1 MRLQGH
7 SLLCLLIAI
16 LLQDTQG
23 GLIKKL
29 IRHRRASLQPQEENI
44 SVTSGEQPVVF
55 NHVYNIN
62 LPMGAMCS
70 VDLDA
75 PGGIGI
81 KPQGTMS
88 GQQTEHTM
96 DGDNQ
101 IVFTH
106 RINIPRQACG
116 CAAAPDI
123 KDLLSRLELLES
135 QVSSLRELCASSTGC
150 CGNGAQSGIG
160 RVDMK
165 PYCSGHGNYSTEI
178 CGCVCEPGWTG
189 ANCSEPECPGNC
201 NNQGI
206 CIDGKCICNEG
217 FSGEDC
223 SEILCP
229 NDCQDQGK
237 CVNGVCFCFEGYTGE
252 DCSQEVCPVDCGQY
266 GTCVDGICI
275 CDEGFVGDDCSIPLC
290 PNNCMNRGRCVEEE
304 CICDEGF
311 TGEDCSEII
320 CPFDCYDR
328 GRCINGTCYCD
339 EGFTGEDCG
348 QPLCP
353 NNCNERGRCLNG
365 VCVCN
370 EGFTGDDCSEL
381 ACLNNCFNRGRC
393 VNGQCICDEG
403 FMGDDCGEL
412 RCPNDCSNRGHCING
427 KCICDEG
434 FMGDSCGELRCPND
448 CSNRGRCVNGQCIC
462 DEGIMGK
469 DCGDLRCP
477 NDCSNRGRCVNGQ
490 CVCDEGFIGEDCGEL
505 RCPNDCQGRGRCVNG
520 KCICD
525 EGFTGE
531 DCSELTCP
539 NDCFNRGRCVN
550 GQCIC
555 DEGYTGEYCGELAC
569 LNNCNNH
576 GRCVNGQC
584 VCDEGF
590 IGADCGELACL
601 NDCNNRGRCVNGQCI
616 CDVGFIGEDCGE
628 LACANACNNRGK
640 CVDGQCICEQ
650 GYIGA
655 DCSEVSPPK
664 NLTVTEV
671 TKESVNLEWENEMVV
686 TEYLITYVPTAVGGL
701 EMEFRVPGHQMSAI
715 IHELEP
721 GVEYFVRVFAVLNNQ
736 RSIPV
741 SARVATYLPAPE
753 GLRFKS
759 IKETSVQV
767 EWDPLDISFDIWEI
781 ILKNTKEENGGISHS
796 VQRPTTTFTQTG
808 LAPGQ
813 DYDVFLHVV
822 KNNTRG
828 PAAKKSFT
836 TLVDA
841 PSQVEVKDITDT
853 TAFVSW
859 FQPLAKIDGIELT
872 YGISSDKTDQTTV
885 DLGDNENQ
893 YSLGNL
899 KPDTEYE
906 VMLVSKRGGVRSI
919 PVVETFTTD
928 LDAPKN
934 LRRVSQTDHSIA
946 LEWKNSR
953 ANVESYRIKYAPLAE
968 GDHAEI
974 NVPRS
979 NQATTKTT
987 LTGLKP
993 GTEYGIG
1000 VTAVKQ
1006 DRESAP
1012 ATINAATDLDAP
1024 RDLEASNPTDIS
1036 LSLRWRR
1043 PLAKFDIYRLIYVIS
1058 TGSRREV
1065 EVPTDAESYN
1075 LSGLEAGT
1083 EYSISLIAERG
1094 RQKSKPATVSAST
1107 GLEALKSLTFSEINP
1122 YSTKVEWGSPF
1133 SPVDTVVLNFNPK
1146 TFGDIAQVTVEGN
1159 QTSAFLTGLMPATEY
1174 IVTLVA
1180 LRGTANSEPLVGTF
1194 TTASLA
1200 TSPMQ
1205 TDPVIPT
1212 PTSSQ
1217 PEGLWMTGTN
1227 SPVSS
1232 ELVLK
1237 HGQVGNLSL
1246 VDITAS
1252 SINLTW
1258 GVQDGTLDSFFIVI
1272 RDSDHVYKPRNV
1284 SVSGEARTTQVSDL
1298 VSDTEY
1304 VLFLYGLVGEKK
1316 LDPLQTEF
1324 KTASFGTP
1332 TGNIFHQTTVVPSSL
1347 VPTDPSYIT
1356 DTPDSSQSPK
1366 SPVTVSPNVSITKSA
1381 GTVIP
1386 TLSDLRITDV
1396 TQTGFRLS
1404 WTAQDGA
1411 FDGFHI
1417 AVKDLAELNRTT
1429 EISVPGDLQ
1438 IADIA
1443 NLLAGTSYQ
1452 IELYGAVQGQHSQTL
1467 KAVAT
1472 TEKEPEV
1479 SGLLVSDISWDSFR
1493 LSWAAGEGSFDN
1505 FLIQV
1510 ADSDGVLS
1518 LQNFTIPGD
1527 LRTMDITGQR
1537 SDTTYNVTFYGVTHG
1552 YHIKPLYV
1560 EARTDA
1566 APEVGSLVV
1575 SNLTSESFD
1584 LSWTATEGAFDVF
1597 MIEIIDSNRLLEP
1610 REFNVSGTLYT
1621 TSISGLLPSTDY
1633 VVYLYG
1639 FAHGVRTQAISTV
1652 ATTAAEPE
1660 LGKLVL
1666 SNTTSHSFSLSWR
1679 ARDKLFDEF
1688 LIDVRQPNRSMDL
1701 LEHIVSG
1708 NARTI
1713 DIVNRRA
1720 ASVYLIHLYGIS
1732 KGQRSQPLTAVV
1744 TTEAEP
1750 QLGTLVISDST
1761 PDSFI
1766 LTWTIQAGDFE
1777 MFHVDVRDRNMLNDP
1792 VELEVSGDLQAAN
1805 ITGLIDG
1812 TDYIIQ
1818 LTGMTRDGR
1827 LTEPLT
1833 TFASTEALPP
1843 LENLTISDINA
1854 YGFSVSWSA
1863 RENAFDEFLLTVV
1876 DSGRLLDP
1884 QEFWV
1889 SGEQRSL
1896 AISGLIT
1903 GIGYHIKLH
1912 GLAKGHRS
1920 KPLVAETVTEVE
1932 PEVESLGV
1940 SDITSGSFLLSWTV
1954 DEGLFDSFIIKIRD
1968 SKKQYDPLELSEVDE
1983 QRTKEIVGLVDGT
1996 EYEIE
2001 LYGVAKGQRSQPV
2014 TTVAI
2019 TAVGAPKGLT
2029 FSDVTETSA
2038 AVSWTL
2044 PRSRVDTFRI
2054 SYIPVTG
2061 GIPVT
2066 VTVDGSQSHTTLTKL
2081 TPGVEYDVSIISVKG
2096 LDESDPVSGTVTT
2109 DLDSPSGLV
2118 ARNITD
2124 SEALLLWQP
2133 TIATVD
2139 GYVITCS
2146 ADNVPA
2152 VTETVSGNIIE
2163 FNLASL
2169 RPATTYTVH
2178 INAFRGSQESAPMT
2192 ITFTTDLDAPRDLTA
2207 SNIQSETATVT
2218 WKAPRA
2224 AITGY
2229 ILLFETPDGTVK
2241 KAVLSPATTSY
2252 DLVELSSSTQYT
2264 VRLHAIAG
2272 QERSKRVQTIFTT
2285 IGLLYPHPM
2294 DCSQTLLNGEIT
2306 SGLYTIFLNGDES
2319 TPVQVYCDMTTDGGG
2334 WMVFLRRQNGNLQF
2348 YRNWKN
2354 YTLGFGN
2361 PIDEFWLGLD
2371 NLNKIS
2377 SQGHY
2382 ELRVDLR
2389 DGEESAYALYD
2400 RFSVGEARGRF
2411 KLQLG
2416 TYSGTAGD
2424 SLSYHQGRPFSTYDK
2439 DNDVAVTNCALSYKG
2454 AFWYK
2459 NCHRVNLMGTYGDN
2473 RHSSGVNWFHWKG
2486 HEHSIP
2492 FAEMKIR
2499 PVNFRNLG
2507 RRKRA

>member
-1652 ATTAAEPE
+1652 ATTA
-1660 LGKLVL
+1660 
-1666 SNTTSHSFSLSWR
+1666 
-1679 ARDKLFDEF
+1679 
-1688 LIDVRQPNRSMDL
+1688 
-1701 LEHIVSG
+1701 
-1708 NARTI
+1708 
-1713 DIVNRRA
+1713 
-1720 ASVYLIHLYGIS
+1720 
-1732 KGQRSQPLTAVV
+1732 
-1744 TTEAEP
+1744 
-1750 QLGTLVISDST
+1750 
-1761 PDSFI
+1761 
-1766 LTWTIQAGDFE
+1766 
-1777 MFHVDVRDRNMLNDP
+1777 
-1792 VELEVSGDLQAAN
+1792 
-1805 ITGLIDG
+1805 
-1812 TDYIIQ
+1812 
-1818 LTGMTRDGR
+1818 
-1827 LTEPLT
+1827 
-1833 TFASTEALPP
+1833 
-1843 LENLTISDINA
+1843 
-1854 YGFSVSWSA
+1854 
-1863 RENAFDEFLLTVV
+1863 
-1876 DSGRLLDP
+1876 
-1884 QEFWV
+1884 
-1889 SGEQRSL
+1889 
-1896 AISGLIT
+1896 
-1903 GIGYHIKLH
+1903 
-1912 GLAKGHRS
+1912 
-1920 KPLVAETVTEVE
+1920 
-1932 PEVESLGV
+1932 
-1940 SDITSGSFLLSWTV
+1940 
-1954 DEGLFDSFIIKIRD
+1954 
-1968 SKKQYDPLELSEVDE
+1968 
-1983 QRTKEIVGLVDGT
+1983 
-1996 EYEIE
+1996 
-2001 LYGVAKGQRSQPV
+2001 
-2014 TTVAI
+2014 
-2019 TAVGAPKGLT
+2019 VGAPKGLT

>member
-1 MRLQGH
+1 ADTTTNMRLQGH

-616 CDVGFIGEDCGE
+616 CD
-628 LACANACNNRGK
+628 
-640 CVDGQCICEQ
+640 Q

-781 ILKNTKEENGGISHS
+781 ILKNTNKEENGGISHS

-1107 GLEALKSLTFSEINP
+1107 G
-1122 YSTKVEWGSPF
+1122 
-1133 SPVDTVVLNFNPK
+1133 
-1146 TFGDIAQVTVEGN
+1146 Q
-1159 QTSAFLTGLMPATEY
+1159 M
-1174 IVTLVA
+1174 
-1180 LRGTANSEPLVGTF
+1180 
-1194 TTASLA
+1194 
-1200 TSPMQ
+1200 
-1205 TDPVIPT
+1205 
-1212 PTSSQ
+1212 
-1217 PEGLWMTGTN
+1217 
-1227 SPVSS
+1227 
-1232 ELVLK
+1232 
-1237 HGQVGNLSL
+1237 
-1246 VDITAS
+1246 
-1252 SINLTW
+1252 
-1258 GVQDGTLDSFFIVI
+1258 
-1272 RDSDHVYKPRNV
+1272 
-1284 SVSGEARTTQVSDL
+1284 
-1298 VSDTEY
+1298 
-1304 VLFLYGLVGEKK
+1304 
-1316 LDPLQTEF
+1316 
-1324 KTASFGTP
+1324 
-1332 TGNIFHQTTVVPSSL
+1332 
-1347 VPTDPSYIT
+1347 
-1356 DTPDSSQSPK
+1356 
-1366 SPVTVSPNVSITKSA
+1366 
-1381 GTVIP
+1381 IP